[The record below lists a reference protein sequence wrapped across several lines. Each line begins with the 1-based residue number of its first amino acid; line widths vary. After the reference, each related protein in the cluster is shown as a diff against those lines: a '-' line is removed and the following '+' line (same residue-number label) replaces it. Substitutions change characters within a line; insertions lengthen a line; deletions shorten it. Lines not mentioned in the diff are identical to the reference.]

1 MLRIIG
7 QRTHFRF
14 SFFSITF
21 ASINSLD
28 PTIDTTTTTNLAEE
42 NKQTLFDHQTEHL
55 LTGFIGAP
63 SGQWNTCAKS
73 SEFDNVPITR
83 NLPGEWT
90 AVFSLFLVASGL
102 IEPHHTCA
110 KLRKNNCFPLAFKP
124 GRVSSASPF
133 VRNHLSY
140 AWKSKKDRIVH
151 ETVQYVLT
159 GLLLNLFRSIDR

>member
-1 MLRIIG
+1 MQRLISTIASTPFKHRIASLRIE
-7 QRTHFRF
+7 QRSHLLHF
-14 SFFSITF
+14 FFSVTLLRLIY
-21 ASINSLD
+21 SIND
-28 PTIDTTTTTNLAEE
+28 RHVDDDEFGRREQAHYCY
-42 NKQTLFDHQTEHL
+42 HQTEHL

-63 SGQWNTCAKS
+63 SGQWNTSAKS

-133 VRNHLSY
+133 VRNHLS
-140 AWKSKKDRIVH
+140 
-151 ETVQYVLT
+151 
-159 GLLLNLFRSIDR
+159 